1 MNAAYS
7 RGLYSVL
14 LGALAVLGCGHDAG
28 PLPPP
33 VTVSI
38 HGQITNLGS
47 NPQPIPGAKIELH
60 EFWHEQPAAWTTTDH
75 EGNYRLEYTCS
86 SEFSETQTWIEASAV
101 GYWMASSSSGS
112 ADHFS
117 DPPIFCTSEPQVI
130 NLSLRSPPT
139 FAIRGQITS
148 SGADPVPIAGATV
161 RLVRFYNPETVATTT
176 TDEAG
181 NYELDYKYPYASP
194 CEPTDD
200 SGFVLEA
207 SADGYQTATTA
218 APHPD
223 GPFVS
228 DPPIYCTSEPQVIN
242 LSLQQ

>member
-1 MNAAYS
+1 
-7 RGLYSVL
+7 
-14 LGALAVLGCGHDAG
+14 
-28 PLPPP
+28 
-33 VTVSI
+33 
-38 HGQITNLGS
+38 
-47 NPQPIPGAKIELH
+47 
-60 EFWHEQPAAWTTTDH
+60 
-75 EGNYRLEYTCS
+75 
-86 SEFSETQTWIEASAV
+86 
-101 GYWMASSSSGS
+101 MASSNSGS

-117 DPPIFCTSEPQVI
+117 DPPIYCTSEPQVI

-139 FAIRGQITS
+139 FTIRGQVTS
-148 SGADPVPIAGATV
+148 SSATPVPIAGATV

-200 SGFVLEA
+200 SSFILEA

-218 APHPD
+218 APDPD

-242 LSLQQ
+242 LSLQPEGH